1 MASAQV
7 LPSSRKQEHLE
18 AGKRRLE
25 EFRKKKAAD
34 RARKAAAT
42 SQPLA
47 SSVVSVNEKQA
58 LESEIVRLTDS
69 DGAGTSDGP
78 IEVTVSGTT
87 LKDADAIPPSMSH
100 YKAPLADIHVNS
112 HDFTRPNASVAADA
126 KYDIETDQMN
136 NDTDTYSGS
145 QDGVVPYVI
154 LSSRHS
160 SIPPPSQESFSQS
173 IPFQSMEYN
182 TSLKDYAFTAPS
194 PLQTK
199 ISSNASTLV
208 TDVDFI
214 QHNNNLRGFSL
225 EVEQDKHFNGSLRN
239 DFGEANF
246 SISLGGFPS
255 AYGKSMQTSD
265 TIGYDSDSKS
275 SSNHTQL
282 LSGTSEPNSRRSRPS
297 FLDSL
302 NVTRASSGT
311 SFQPTELQ
319 KESFMPG
326 KSNGMGALDS
336 STFQNLSVE
345 AQTLGHHPMTF
356 SASSNSVEM
365 SNIDENSWG
374 RKHEFYSSKHNEDF
388 AALEQHIEDLTQ
400 EKFSLQ
406 RALESS
412 RALAESLAAE
422 NSSLTDNYNQQR
434 SAVNQLKSDMEKLQ
448 EEIKVHL
455 QVELES
461 VKMEYGNAK
470 LECDASDERAKI
482 LASEVIGLEEKALRL
497 RSNELKLERQLE
509 NSHAEIASYKK
520 KILILERERQDLQS
534 TIDALKEEKKLLQSK
549 LRKASASGKSLDISQ
564 NSGNKKD
571 MSTSTEDLDPCNE
584 ETVDTTAL
592 IGNDIPIHPEN
603 GQSNLEVSTV
613 HIPADQMRL
622 IENIN
627 TLISELALEKEELMQ
642 ALSSESS
649 QCSRLK
655 DLNNELSRK
664 LEAQTQR
671 LELLTAQSMAN
682 ENIQAR
688 LPDSHAMQETTT
700 YADEGDEVVERV
712 LGWIMKLFPGGP
724 SRRRTSKLL

>member
-255 AYGKSMQTSD
+255 AY
-265 TIGYDSDSKS
+265 
-275 SSNHTQL
+275 
-282 LSGTSEPNSRRSRPS
+282 GTSEPNSRRSRPS

>member
-571 MSTSTEDLDPCNE
+571 MSTSTEDLDGL
-584 ETVDTTAL
+584 A
-592 IGNDIPIHPEN
+592 
-603 GQSNLEVSTV
+603 EVRCCC
-613 HIPADQMRL
+613 HQ
-622 IENIN
+622 
-627 TLISELALEKEELMQ
+627 
-642 ALSSESS
+642 
-649 QCSRLK
+649 
-655 DLNNELSRK
+655 
-664 LEAQTQR
+664 
-671 LELLTAQSMAN
+671 
-682 ENIQAR
+682 
-688 LPDSHAMQETTT
+688 
-700 YADEGDEVVERV
+700 
-712 LGWIMKLFPGGP
+712 
-724 SRRRTSKLL
+724 

>member
-455 QVELES
+455 VELES

>member
-214 QHNNNLRGFSL
+214 QHNNNLRGSSL

-455 QVELES
+455 VELES

-482 LASEVIGLEEKALRL
+482 LASEVIGLEEKVFNFFVMLF
-497 RSNELKLERQLE
+497 
-509 NSHAEIASYKK
+509 
-520 KILILERERQDLQS
+520 S
-534 TIDALKEEKKLLQSK
+534 TFTTQVSLVLCFNNCQFYDTEKKLLQSK